1 MKLICDTNIL
11 LDVICKRDPFYTDSA
26 CVLNM
31 CEDGDVEGMITV
43 TSLSDL
49 FYITRKLFSN
59 KEKAYEAL
67 SLVTRIMKP
76 CTVSD
81 SDAVRAINA
90 RGKDFEDAMIAYAAE
105 SHGCDYVV
113 TRNTADFEG
122 LPVKAVEPS
131 QLLDLFMV

>member
-1 MKLICDTNIL
+1 MRLICDTNIL
-11 LDVICKRDPFYTDSA
+11 LDVICRREPFYTDSA

-49 FYITRKLFSN
+49 FYITRRLFSD

-67 SLVTRIMKP
+67 DLATKILKP

-81 SDAVRAINA
+81 ADAIRAIKEK
-90 RGKDFEDAMIAYAAE
+90 GKDFEDAMIAYAAE
-105 SHGCDYVV
+105 SNDCDYVI
-113 TRNTADFEG
+113 TRNTSDFEG
-122 LPVKAVEPS
+122 LPVKAIEPS
-131 QLLDLFMV
+131 QLLDLFML

>member
-1 MKLICDTNIL
+1 MRLICDTNIL
-11 LDVICKRDPFYTDSA
+11 LDVICRRDPFYTDSA

-31 CEDGDVEGMITV
+31 CEDKDVEGLITV

-49 FYITRKLFSN
+49 FYITRKLFSS

-67 SLVTRIMKP
+67 TLATRILKP

-81 SDAVRAINA
+81 TDAMRAVNA
-90 RGKDFEDAMIAYAAE
+90 GAKDFEDAMIAYTAE
-105 SHGCDYVV
+105 AHGCDYVI

-122 LPVKAVEPS
+122 LPVKAIEPS
-131 QLLDLFMV
+131 QLLELFMI